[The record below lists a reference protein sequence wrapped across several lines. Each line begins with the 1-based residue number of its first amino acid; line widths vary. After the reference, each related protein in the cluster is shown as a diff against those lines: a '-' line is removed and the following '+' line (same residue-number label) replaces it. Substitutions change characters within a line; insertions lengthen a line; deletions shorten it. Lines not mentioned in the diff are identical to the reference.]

1 LARFESET
9 NPLPDFARLSLSDS
23 ICTTTTTSD
32 LPDLPKTCG
41 GCNSLLQARGH
52 VNLIDYCRA
61 HRDNMDS
68 NEFRSYN
75 YLLFE
80 SEKAVAEYSRKWNKV
95 ASKEDMEDEWLRPL
109 LRKVRRQYH

>member
-1 LARFESET
+1 
-9 NPLPDFARLSLSDS
+9 
-23 ICTTTTTSD
+23 
-32 LPDLPKTCG
+32 
-41 GCNSLLQARGH
+41 
-52 VNLIDYCRA
+52 
-61 HRDNMDS
+61 MDS